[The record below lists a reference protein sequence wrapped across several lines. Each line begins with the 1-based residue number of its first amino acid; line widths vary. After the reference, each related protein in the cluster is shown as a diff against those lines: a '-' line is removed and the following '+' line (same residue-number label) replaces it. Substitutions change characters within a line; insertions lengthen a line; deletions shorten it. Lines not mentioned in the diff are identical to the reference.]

1 MMKCDEILESLGV
14 YWDLSEHDSKRRA
27 VDEHIRQ
34 CESCSAEFEM
44 WQESTELIKSAAGSK
59 LISERPSPISQ
70 SVMKRIYEDESWRVP
85 VTDRMYAFSFKF
97 RRNVTAMIAFCLA
110 LFIFS
115 FVYTISHHQNS
126 ETVAATPDSSVFGRI
141 GDPVVVAGAGTS
153 PGIQDSMNVRTMP
166 SAVASL
172 KGFNEPF
179 MYQVGPIHTYKDYM
193 LFLSLIGL
201 TCTLLIMNWLSRT
214 RS

>member
-1 MMKCDEILESLGV
+1 MKCDDIQDWLGV
-14 YWDLSEHDSKRRA
+14 YWDLAQDDPNRLA
-27 VDEHIRQ
+27 VDEHISR
-34 CESCSAEFEM
+34 CENCAAEFEI
-44 WQESTELIKSAAGSK
+44 WQESTELIKSAAGADVVGGSQT
-59 LISERPSPISQ
+59 PISK
-70 SVMKRIYEDESWRVP
+70 SVMKRIYEDEAWRVP
-85 VTDRMYAFSFKF
+85 VADRMYAISFKF

-115 FVYTISHHQNS
+115 FVYTITHQPNKDY
-126 ETVAATPDSSVFGRI
+126 VAVAPDSSVFGRI
-141 GDPVVVAGAGTS
+141 GDPVVVAGAGVA
-153 PGIQDSMNVRTMP
+153 PPKQDSMNVRAMP

-201 TCTLLIMNWLSRT
+201 TSTLLVMNWLSRT